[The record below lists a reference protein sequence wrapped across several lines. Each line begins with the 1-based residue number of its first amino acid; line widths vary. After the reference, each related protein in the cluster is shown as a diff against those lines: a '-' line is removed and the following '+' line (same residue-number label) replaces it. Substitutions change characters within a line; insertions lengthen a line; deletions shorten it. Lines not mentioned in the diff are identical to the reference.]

1 MSKKKEALSSKS
13 AITRVELHHVDAS
26 DYFTGSD
33 EIYFIP
39 IPPGITDHLG
49 WSDNDQRSLKTRNR
63 MRDRGSLRKITYK
76 LKYAMHAVIS

>member
-49 WSDNDQRSLKTRNR
+49 WSDNDQLDMQIKDGKIILTKNR
-63 MRDRGSLRKITYK
+63 
-76 LKYAMHAVIS
+76 